1 MNLLIQPGDGSK
13 ALLDGINGATK
24 SIELV
29 IFRFDRREIEDAL
42 RAAAARGVF
51 IHTLVTYTNRGG
63 EKHLRQLEQR
73 LLEAGVTVART
84 AGDLS
89 RYHNKLMIIDRRV
102 LFLLAFNFTSMD
114 IDHSRSFGLVTEE
127 GGFVREAVK
136 LFEAD
141 TTRQPYT
148 ADLDTFV
155 VSPVNARKQLAEF
168 IEGAQERLWIY
179 DPQITDKQMMRLLQE
194 RAKAGVDVRVIGRAG
209 KGGADLSARKLSTM
223 RLHTRTIIRDQRQ
236 AFVGSQSLRRAELDQ
251 RREVGLIVDSPEV
264 VGKLAATFESD
275 WASADNVT
283 EQRDMPTL
291 KVVKKAV
298 KSVMKDLPPVS
309 TIIKDAVEGL
319 TAEEGGATLDSKQ
332 IEDTVK
338 AIKMAVKESV
348 AEAILEGARET

>member
-1 MNLLIQPGDGSK
+1 M
-13 ALLDGINGATK
+13 
-24 SIELV
+24 V

-114 IDHSRSFGLVTEE
+114 IDHSRSFGIVTEE

-148 ADLDTFV
+148 AGVDTFV

-168 IEGAQERLWIY
+168 IEKAQ
-179 DPQITDKQMMRLLQE
+179 
-194 RAKAGVDVRVIGRAG
+194 
-209 KGGADLSARKLSTM
+209 
-223 RLHTRTIIRDQRQ
+223 
-236 AFVGSQSLRRAELDQ
+236 
-251 RREVGLIVDSPEV
+251 
-264 VGKLAATFESD
+264 
-275 WASADNVT
+275 
-283 EQRDMPTL
+283 
-291 KVVKKAV
+291 
-298 KSVMKDLPPVS
+298 
-309 TIIKDAVEGL
+309 
-319 TAEEGGATLDSKQ
+319 
-332 IEDTVK
+332 
-338 AIKMAVKESV
+338 
-348 AEAILEGARET
+348 EGARTVSVAPQPALSRPGGSAHGPASSGASWIWIRCSA